1 MPDGG
6 RRTEPLTEESCVAGV
21 GLFPGHRR
29 GGPGH
34 GGPAAGASG
43 SAGKVQRPPVSAY
56 RGVYLVRAP
65 VACVRS
71 ETGMRTHRYQIT
83 INGGLGEAGRE
94 AFADFGIESDG
105 ANIVLT
111 GDMDQSALHG
121 ALARIQ
127 ALGLD
132 LAEVRRLADT

>member
-1 MPDGG
+1 
-6 RRTEPLTEESCVAGV
+6 
-21 GLFPGHRR
+21 
-29 GGPGH
+29 
-34 GGPAAGASG
+34 
-43 SAGKVQRPPVSAY
+43 
-56 RGVYLVRAP
+56 VYIVRAP

-71 ETGMRTHRYQIT
+71 EAGIRTHRYQIT
-83 INGGLGEAGRE
+83 INGGLDEAGRE

-111 GDMDQSALHG
+111 GDLDQAALYG

-132 LAEVRRLADT
+132 LAEVRRLVGN